1 MIALQKTSQMDLYF
15 NANTNYQWPLNEIEE
30 NELTNITQTSFLSTT
45 THEPNESYLSIK
57 PGFRR
62 ACSGYRC
69 ETCRRRFHSAG
80 NLSNH
85 QQLYQ
90 H

>member
-1 MIALQKTSQMDLYF
+1 MIALKMTSQIDLRF
-15 NANTNYQWPLNEIEE
+15 NTNTHFQWPLNEIEE
-30 NELTNITQTSFLSTT
+30 NVLTNTTQTSLLTQ
-45 THEPNESYLSIK
+45 ESNGNYFSIK
-57 PGFRR
+57 PGYRR
-62 ACSGYRC
+62 SCSGYRC